1 MRRATMGVCLA
12 DIYGSAL
19 AQRALLQMDTNEG
32 VRPET
37 AAVLASSPAQQMY
50 IGGDKCKFDCA
61 PANELDIREEFT
73 RQNTNQEQLVW
84 IFTASCGFY
93 TYEFPAEEKLKAYW
107 LCGTRANTRH
117 ADAEQNFTATVR

>member
-1 MRRATMGVCLA
+1 MDLRSLSVHFSKWTPTREF
-12 DIYGSAL
+12 
-19 AQRALLQMDTNEG
+19 AQKLPRC
-32 VRPET
+32 
-37 AAVLASSPAQQMY
+37 SSPPAQQMY
-50 IGGDKCKFDCA
+50 IGRDKCKFDCA
-61 PANELDIREEFT
+61 PANELDFRAEFT

-93 TYEFPAEEKLKAYW
+93 TCEFPAEEKLKAYW